1 LELEATIAIL
11 YLFGDTLVLIDERGT
26 CLGLATNRS
35 VNAVERRQ
43 FELGVG
49 SADLTVTAVVH
60 PSTYVNK
67 LLFGF
72 DDGSLQLWNVRRGAL
87 LHRFQASGSRVRC
100 LAQSPALDVIGIG
113 LHDGRILMHNIRLD
127 QPVLSFTQGA
137 PVTTLAFRTDE
148 RPWLASGDSTGQIAL
163 WSLEKKSLLTLLP
176 RAHGAGGDARVSADG
191 VAAHS
196 KAPVQRPAMSVDGD
210 EHALLDNKASPHDAL
225 EIESGGAGTGVAHL
239 SFLVG
244 EPVLLSNGGDNAVK
258 MWLCEDNSARLLRER
273 TGHSAP
279 PSVVSF
285 YSGGSNGGFGAGR
298 ELLTASIDR
307 SVRMFSLIQ
316 DQQSVELSQGKLESV
331 AKKSGIQLAHLKL
344 PPVTALAAVS
354 ARERNWDNVVTAHVG
369 RAEAHLWSYINR
381 RLGKNSIVCT
391 DNKRRGG
398 VDASVITC
406 VAMSACG
413 SFAFIGSNKGWLDKY
428 NVQSGQHRGVARRG
442 NTGRAH
448 SGSISFVV
456 CDPLNRHIITGA
468 SDGSMRWWRLSD
480 LRLLAECVLD
490 SAPALGVLH
499 DEGRLLAIACDDLV
513 VRVFDAERRRLVRRL
528 WRDGNADDVDGDS
541 PAATAAAV
549 GTGTGDVPSRLA
561 WHDMPTRISSLAF
574 SPDARWLVVASLDAV
589 RVFDVA
595 SGVMIDWF
603 RCVRPVT
610 GVAFSPFGDFLAT
623 THANHR
629 AVFLWANNKYFGNVA
644 LHRVPAVPNFADL
657 PATLSEGALG
667 EDEDEA
673 VNAAVDAADASAA
686 ATAAAEAAA
695 NEARR
700 ERAAVFADQLS
711 RGIVT
716 LSDVPRTHWETLAQL
731 DVIKQRN
738 KPLEAPK
745 APEAAPFFLP
755 TLPGLQP
762 KFIVD
767 APDEQPIDS
776 NASRLLDLGKL
787 RPRSEFMDLLLKATG
802 EADYDRLVVVLG
814 SLSPSKV
821 DFEIRV
827 LRGAPPSGEAALRS
841 AVFGRDD
848 GAETPCEHCAFL
860 RFMSAQLTTGRDF
873 EVCQAWLALFLKIHS
888 AELATNAP
896 ALALVRDI
904 ERAHGQ
910 LWARVE
916 QLYFKSLCLI
926 DFLGGMAQEL

>member
-1 LELEATIAIL
+1 MDFTASAQIS
-11 YLFGDTLVLIDERGT
+11 
-26 CLGLATNRS
+26 NS
-35 VNAVERRQ
+35 NSRQ
-43 FELGVG
+43 FELTVG
-49 SADLTVTAVVH
+49 SDDLRVTSVVH

-72 DDGSLQLWNVRRGAL
+72 DDGSLQLWNVRRAVL
-87 LHRFQASGSRVRC
+87 LHRFAVGDAPVRC
-100 LAQSPALDVIGIG
+100 LAQSPALDVIGVG
-113 LHDGRILMHNIRLD
+113 LDNGRILLHNIRLD
-127 QPVLSFTQGA
+127 QPVLEFSQAA
-137 PVTTLAFRTDE
+137 PVTALAFRTDE
-148 RPWLASGDSTGQIAL
+148 RPWLATGDSLGQIAL
-163 WSLEKKSLLTLLP
+163 WSLEKKVLLTVLP
-176 RAHGAGGDARVSADG
+176 RAHGIGGAAQLSAD
-191 VAAHS
+191 AALGRAGRS
-196 KAPVQRPAMSVDGD
+196 KAPVRQPVSADGD
-210 EHALLDNKASPHDAL
+210 EHALLDNTASPYDAL
-225 EIESGGAGTGVAHL
+225 EIESGGAGAGVASL
-239 SFLVG
+239 TFLVG
-244 EPVLLSNGGDNAVK
+244 EPVLVSNGGDNTVK

-279 PSVVSF
+279 PSLVSF

-298 ELLTASIDR
+298 EVLTASVDR

-316 DQQSVELSQGKLESV
+316 DQQSVELSQGKLESA
-331 AKKSGIQLAHLKL
+331 AKKSGVQLAHLKL

-354 ARERNWDNVVTAHVG
+354 TRERSWDNVVTSHVG
-369 RAEAHLWSYINR
+369 RAEAHLWSYVNR
-381 RLGKNSIVCT
+381 RLGKNAIVCT

-398 VDASVITC
+398 VDASVLTC
-406 VAMSACG
+406 VAMSVCG
-413 SFAFIGSNKGWLDKY
+413 SFAFIGSNKGWIDKY
-428 NVQSGQHRGVARRG
+428 NVQSGLHRGVARRG

-448 SGSISFVV
+448 SGAVSFIV

-468 SDGSMRWWRLSD
+468 SDGSVRWWRLSD

-528 WRDGNADDVDGDS
+528 WRDGNADEADEG
-541 PAATAAAV
+541 AAAS
-549 GTGTGDVPSRLA
+549 TGASAGAALPNGADVASRLA
-561 WHDMPTRISSLAF
+561 WHDTPTRVSSMVF

-589 RVFDVA
+589 RVYDVA

-610 GVAFSPFGDFLAT
+610 GVSFSPFGDFLAT

-629 AVFLWANNKYFGNVA
+629 AVFLWANTKFFGNVA
-644 LHRVPAVPNFADL
+644 LRRVPAVPQFADL
-657 PATLSEGALG
+657 PLTLAEPKRGGGDDDADDDDDG
-667 EDEDEA
+667 D
-673 VNAAVDAADASAA
+673 VDAAIDSAAAASAA
-686 ATAAAEAAA
+686 ADEAAAEA
-695 NEARR
+695 
-700 ERAAVFADQLS
+700 ERARAALFADQLV

-716 LSDVPRTHWETLAQL
+716 LSEVPRSHWETLAQL

-738 KPLEAPK
+738 KPIEGAK

-767 APDEQPIDS
+767 LPDEEPVDS
-776 NASRLLDLGKL
+776 NASRVLDLGKL
-787 RPRSEFMDLLLKATG
+787 RPRSQFLDLLLKASG
-802 EADYDRLVVVLG
+802 EADYDQLVLVLG

-827 LRGAPPSGEAALRS
+827 LRGTPPSAEVALRS
-841 AVFGRDD
+841 AVFGRENSEPD
-848 GAETPCEHCAFL
+848 PCEHCAFL
-860 RFMSAQLTTGRDF
+860 RFIGAQLTSGRGF

-888 AELATNAP
+888 AELATNEP

-904 ERAHGQ
+904 ERTHGQ
-910 LWARVE
+910 LWSRVE

-926 DFLGGMAQEL
+926 DFLGGLAQEL